1 MLSSYNIFKKI
12 TRLSGQHIGYTTRAN
27 CLWFF
32 FFNLKFSIAG
42 TLGQK
47 FAFFFIFSGT
57 KSAHQMV
64 VVIVTVAIQR
74 RGPKMCT
81 VQFMNRARLLVRIL
95 RFWSYMILNCSNF
108 LKHCTYLLK
117 LCLNLFNTVPSHK
130 DSGMQEPWVS
140 IIKVNLPFLY
150 SSTKK
155 T

>member
-1 MLSSYNIFKKI
+1 MKWTAHMIYHARKLLMILFLSFKILNCWHFRTKI
-12 TRLSGQHIGYTTRAN
+12 CI
-27 CLWFF
+27 
-32 FFNLKFSIAG
+32 
-42 TLGQK
+42 
-47 FAFFFIFSGT
+47 FFIFSGT

-95 RFWSYMILNCSNF
+95 RFWSYTILNCSNF
-108 LKHCTYLLK
+108 LKHFTYLLK

-150 SSTKK
+150 SSMKK